1 MEFELIAKTFSG
13 LEEVLAT
20 ELTRLGANNIQLQ
33 RRAVSFTGDK
43 RLMYKANIHLRTA
56 IRILKPV
63 MNFKATNADEVYDQV
78 KNFNWGEILDLNKT
92 FAIDATVYSE
102 EFKNSRYVTYR
113 VKDAIVD
120 WFTERFDKR
129 PSVRAVKPDILINVH
144 IAGNRCTVSIDS
156 SGESLHKRGY
166 RISQNEAPISEALA
180 AGMLLMAGWDGKS
193 DFVDPM
199 CGSGTFLIEAALIA
213 LKIPPGIFRPEFG
226 FEKWSDFDKELF
238 DELYHDDSEERPF
251 NNKIYGYDISHR
263 AVKIAKENINSAG
276 LGKYIEVK
284 QTAVRDLENPSDNC
298 LIVTN
303 PPYGERISS
312 PDIFGIYADLGS
324 TMKHKFNGSTFWV
337 ISSHEECLAKISMK
351 PSKRVPLLNGA
362 LECWFNKYEVFA
374 GKRKEFLM
382 KKDVKKHN

>member
-1 MEFELIAKTFSG
+1 MEYELIAKTFSG
-13 LEEVLAT
+13 LEEVLAA

-56 IRILKPV
+56 IRILKPILH
-63 MNFKATNADEVYDQV
+63 FKATNADEVYEEV
-78 KNFNWGEILDLNKT
+78 KKVNWSDFMDLRTT

-102 EFKNSRYVTYR
+102 EFKNSRFVTYR
-113 VKDAIVD
+113 VKDAIAD
-120 WFTERFDKR
+120 WFTERHNKR
-129 PSVRAVKPDILINVH
+129 PSVRSEKPDLLINVH
-144 IAGNRCTVSIDS
+144 IAGNRCTLSFDS
-156 SGESLHKRGY
+156 SGDSLHKRGY
-166 RISQNEAPISEALA
+166 RIAQNEAPISEALA
-180 AGMLLMAGWDGKS
+180 AGMLLMAGWDGKT

-213 LKIPPGIFRPEFG
+213 LNIPPGIFRPEFG

-251 NNKIYGYDISHR
+251 EHKIFGFDISHR
-263 AVKIAKENINSAG
+263 AVKIAQQNINSAG
-276 LGKYIEVK
+276 LNKYITVNQKAVK
-284 QTAVRDLENPSDNC
+284 DLESPSEKC

-303 PPYGERISS
+303 PPYGERITSE
-312 PDIFGIYADLGS
+312 DIFGIYADLGS

-337 ISSHEECLAKISMK
+337 ISSHEDCLAKIGMK

-374 GKRKEFLM
+374 GKRKEFLGNKNQ
-382 KKDVKKHN
+382 KKRE